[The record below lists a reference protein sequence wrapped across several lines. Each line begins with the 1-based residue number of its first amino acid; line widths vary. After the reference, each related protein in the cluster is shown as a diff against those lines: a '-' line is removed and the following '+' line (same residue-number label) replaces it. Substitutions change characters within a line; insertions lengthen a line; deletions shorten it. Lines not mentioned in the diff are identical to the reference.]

1 MSDHNQD
8 PTERFLQK
16 TIKLKKRTLKPYEKK
31 CVKKNEF
38 RYDVPIQPS
47 IPQGQP
53 TVCYNRINTRQ
64 TDHQGQ
70 PTLNVRSELAEPARE
85 TLSSRQDVDNSYG
98 TSEPGPSEGN
108 KNGTFLSPVESY
120 VQSLKLDKGISIF
133 PGVNGPGNVL
143 VAKDFSLEKQKLQ
156 KDKWILIE
164 RKPVSFEND
173 QFCWVHWCSC
183 NAVTSRQVSLL
194 DSYINTSE
202 EDFFEQYPDCLHLR
216 ASRKLFEKYDLD
228 NSIVPTPDMNCRSE
242 QEQDHDT
249 YQTRNM
255 IYEIPDTN
263 ILCCYSEEL
272 KRFGLVE
279 WKNHRFSC
287 LTCKKLNC
295 QHSHLM
301 TRLKQSGNFED
312 YINIRNFIEEL
323 TEEHEQSKGYKP
335 KLLSYKRIPYNL
347 TDELAESLHQLKNI
361 KRNVSELTPEDTV
374 CRHCGNELESADP
387 IENGWV
393 AYESV
398 PIITN
403 TDISYAKAY
412 YRPCTFCDSIS
423 FFEGQSICLLNCGRY
438 LVGYDVLLR
447 YMHGFLHGRSPL
459 HTFYERFCDL
469 HINYRNSAIRDV
481 FSYQHLRHAW
491 LHFLSLL
498 DIDFTDGFLCPECG
512 GDDGAA
518 PSMLICDGTSLSFQ
532 RRMWQWDDLKD
543 EPVKQLNRSS
553 FHEKIFI
560 PDFNTRKLL
569 HRLAAGGQYIRG
581 KTVKPLDKKEKEKL
595 FKDIKEASL
604 PLSNLLTE
612 IECDPGSIAAYRKLL
627 LSLASPSPVCSYVH
641 PTTEVQDLL
650 SEIFKEIDVRKNPI
664 LVEKIHKLIPIIFD
678 VLENKSIAGSLKL
691 LLKEMWNIAIDPF
704 VDSIPD
710 QESEE
715 EIKNEEMAFFPSLP
729 KIRNRGVFDQDKRNT
744 RNNRKLETC
753 SKTYRGHPSLLPGI
767 FTIFCPHGVC
777 YGFQVMQTNESPDV
791 PFTIFRTRFKTAPK
805 YIIYDNACKLHS
817 YCISRD
823 PQFFK
828 DTEFYVDRLHW
839 ENHTSCSYGYNL
851 SLYPQFNSINSQLS
865 EQSNAGLKR
874 IKDQLSYMTAN
885 NFLSHC
891 TFYLWNKNMD
901 KLSTC

>member
-1 MSDHNQD
+1 MSDPNQD

-16 TIKLKKRTLKPYEKK
+16 TIKLKKRSLKPYEKK

-47 IPQGQP
+47 IPPGQP
-53 TVCYNRINTRQ
+53 TVCYNRINTIQ

-85 TLSSRQDVDNSYG
+85 TLSSRQDVGNNYE
-98 TSEPGPSEGN
+98 TSEAGPSEGN
-108 KNGTFLSPVESY
+108 KNGTFLSPVELY

-143 VAKDFSLEKQKLQ
+143 VAKDFSVEKQKLQ

-194 DSYINTSE
+194 DSYVNTSE
-202 EDFFEQYPDCLHLR
+202 EDFLEQYPDCLHLR

-255 IYEIPDTN
+255 IYEITDTN

-287 LTCKKLNC
+287 LTCKKINC
-295 QHSHLM
+295 QHSNLI

-312 YINIRNFIEEL
+312 NINIRNFIEDL
-323 TEEHEQSKGYKP
+323 TEEHEQNKGYKP

-347 TDELAESLHQLKNI
+347 NDELAEALHQLKNI
-361 KRNVSELTPEDTV
+361 KSNVSELIPEEAM
-374 CRHCGNELESADP
+374 CRHCGNELNSADP

-469 HINYRNSAIRDV
+469 HIDYRNSAIRDV

-498 DIDFTDGFLCPECG
+498 DIDFTEGFSCPDCG

-560 PDFNTRKLL
+560 PDLSTRKLL
-569 HRLAAGGQYIRG
+569 HRLAAGG
-581 KTVKPLDKKEKEKL
+581 
-595 FKDIKEASL
+595 
-604 PLSNLLTE
+604 
-612 IECDPGSIAAYRKLL
+612 
-627 LSLASPSPVCSYVH
+627 
-641 PTTEVQDLL
+641 
-650 SEIFKEIDVRKNPI
+650 
-664 LVEKIHKLIPIIFD
+664 
-678 VLENKSIAGSLKL
+678 
-691 LLKEMWNIAIDPF
+691 
-704 VDSIPD
+704 
-710 QESEE
+710 
-715 EIKNEEMAFFPSLP
+715 
-729 KIRNRGVFDQDKRNT
+729 
-744 RNNRKLETC
+744 
-753 SKTYRGHPSLLPGI
+753 
-767 FTIFCPHGVC
+767 
-777 YGFQVMQTNESPDV
+777 
-791 PFTIFRTRFKTAPK
+791 K
-805 YIIYDNACKLHS
+805 Y
-817 YCISRD
+817 
-823 PQFFK
+823 
-828 DTEFYVDRLHW
+828 TGERL
-839 ENHTSCSYGYNL
+839 
-851 SLYPQFNSINSQLS
+851 
-865 EQSNAGLKR
+865 
-874 IKDQLSYMTAN
+874 
-885 NFLSHC
+885 
-891 TFYLWNKNMD
+891 
-901 KLSTC
+901 